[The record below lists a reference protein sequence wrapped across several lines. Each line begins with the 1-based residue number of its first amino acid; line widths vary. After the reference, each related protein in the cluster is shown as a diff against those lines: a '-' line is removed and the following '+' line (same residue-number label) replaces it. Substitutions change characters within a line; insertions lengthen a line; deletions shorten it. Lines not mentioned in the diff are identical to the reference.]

1 MKLLSMFR
9 ASRKDDVVLDGNPYL
24 NARRT
29 MNEATGAIIAS
40 RQIWQAV
47 ALVSLLVTV
56 GAVGGLVH
64 IGLQSKYVPY
74 VVEVDKLGRAV
85 AGRVVDRAGRVD
97 DRVVKATLASF
108 IVDSRSVSFDRNQ
121 QNDAIWRV
129 YSHLQSGEPATTK
142 ITVYMTDPVTS
153 PTRKAEEYS
162 VGVEVS
168 SVLQQT
174 DSTWEVNW
182 TERVWD
188 RKGVQVDQYRMRGLL
203 TIYVSPPTS
212 STREEEIWRNPLG
225 IFFRDVTWAKV
236 VEQ

>member
-1 MKLLSMFR
+1 MNPLSLFR
-9 ASRKDDVVLDGNPYL
+9 SSHKEEKDLDGNPYL

-29 MNEATGAIIAS
+29 MNEQTGAIIAS

-47 ALVSLLVTV
+47 ALVSLLITV

-64 IGLQSKYVPY
+64 IGLQSKFVPY

-85 AGRVVDRAGRVD
+85 AGRVAERAGRVD
-97 DRVVKATLASF
+97 DRVIKATLAGF
-108 IVDSRSVSFDRNQ
+108 IADSRGVSFDRNQ

-153 PTRKAEEYS
+153 PTRKAEDHS
-162 VGVEVS
+162 VGIEIS

-182 TERVWD
+182 MERVWD
-188 RKGVQVDQYRMRGLL
+188 RKGVQVDQFRMRGLL

-212 STREEEIWRNPLG
+212 STRDEEIWRNPLG
-225 IFFRDVTWAKV
+225 IFVRDVTWAKV
-236 VEQ
+236 IEQ

>member
-1 MKLLSMFR
+1 MKLLSLFR
-9 ASRKDDVVLDGNPYL
+9 AGQKDEAVLDGNPYL

-29 MNEATGAIIAS
+29 MNEQTGAIIAS

-47 ALVSLLVTV
+47 ALVSMLITV
-56 GAVGGLVH
+56 GGVGGLIH
-64 IGLQSKYVPY
+64 IGMQSKYVPY

-108 IVDSRSVSFDRNQ
+108 IVDSRGVSFDRNQ

-129 YSHLQSGEPATTK
+129 YSHLQSSEPATTK
-142 ITVYMTDPVTS
+142 ITAYMTDPATS
-153 PTRKAEEYS
+153 PTKKAEEYS
-162 VGVEVS
+162 VGVEIS

-188 RKGVQVDQYRMRGLL
+188 RKGVQVEQYRMRGLL

-236 VEQ
+236 VD

>member
-1 MKLLSMFR
+1 MFR

>member
-1 MKLLSMFR
+1 MKLLSLFR
-9 ASRKDDVVLDGNPYL
+9 AGQKDEKILDGNPYL

-29 MNEATGAIIAS
+29 MNEQTGAIIAS

-47 ALVSLLVTV
+47 ALISMLITV
-56 GAVGGLVH
+56 GAVGGLIH
-64 IGLQSKYVPY
+64 IGMQSKYVPY

-85 AGRVVDRAGRVD
+85 AGRAD
-97 DRVVKATLASF
+97 DRVVKATLAAF
-108 IVDSRSVSFDRNQ
+108 IADSRAVSFDRNQ

-142 ITVYMTDPVTS
+142 ITSYMTDPVTS
-153 PTRKAEEYS
+153 PTKKAEEYS
-162 VGVEVS
+162 IGVEIS

-174 DSTWEVNW
+174 DTTWEVNW
-182 TERVWD
+182 MERVWD